1 MEKSRWGRDTNRRIE
16 DQSYRVSCS
25 CKTERSLR
33 VPKSPLPVHEEPPPP
48 AEGTTFV
55 PVSNFGE
62 KRVHAITKRT
72 MVKVVKAVETVAP
85 VVVAAPTQQEGV
97 EFAYKIS

>member
-1 MEKSRWGRDTNRRIE
+1 M
-16 DQSYRVSCS
+16 
-25 CKTERSLR
+25 
-33 VPKSPLPVHEEPPPP
+33 HEEPPPP

-72 MVKVVKAVETVAP
+72 MVKVVKAPPAP